1 MHTNKKAIFAFYLKS
16 VPDGQRFMQ
25 QKYSDDNVRERR
37 IYRVTLM
44 GSLVNVVLLVFK
56 LVAGIVG
63 HSSALIADAV
73 HSLSDFLTDLVVIV
87 FVRISRKPVDKDHKY
102 GHGKY
107 ETLATAIIGVALL
120 GVGIALCYDGI
131 YKIYRCICGYQLPR
145 PGFIAFAAAVVSILL
160 KEWAYRFTVKTGR
173 ETGSQAVVANAWHHR
188 SDALSSIGT
197 AVGVGGALFLG
208 TKWTVLDPIAAVVV
222 SIVII
227 VTAFKLLNQAI
238 GELTECSLP
247 DDLEKEITEIAG
259 SEPDVSSI
267 HNLRTRRIGNT
278 IAISMHLRLPGDI
291 SLYHAHEHASNIEK
305 NLRSRFGRDTFIGL
319 HLEPTKVDG
328 RYVEPTG
335 NSANSK
341 R

>member
-1 MHTNKKAIFAFYLKS
+1 MLTNKKAIFAFYLKS

-63 HSSALIADAV
+63 HSSALIADAI

-160 KEWAYRFTVKTGR
+160 KEWAYGLLLRQGVRPGR
-173 ETGSQAVVANAWHHR
+173 RLWWPTRGITARTRYRLSVPPSAWAAR
-188 SDALSSIGT
+188 SFWARNGQCST
-197 AVGVGGALFLG
+197 
-208 TKWTVLDPIAAVVV
+208 P
-222 SIVII
+222 
-227 VTAFKLLNQAI
+227 
-238 GELTECSLP
+238 SLP
-247 DDLEKEITEIAG
+247 WW
-259 SEPDVSSI
+259 
-267 HNLRTRRIGNT
+267 
-278 IAISMHLRLPGDI
+278 
-291 SLYHAHEHASNIEK
+291 
-305 NLRSRFGRDTFIGL
+305 
-319 HLEPTKVDG
+319 
-328 RYVEPTG
+328 
-335 NSANSK
+335 
-341 R
+341 